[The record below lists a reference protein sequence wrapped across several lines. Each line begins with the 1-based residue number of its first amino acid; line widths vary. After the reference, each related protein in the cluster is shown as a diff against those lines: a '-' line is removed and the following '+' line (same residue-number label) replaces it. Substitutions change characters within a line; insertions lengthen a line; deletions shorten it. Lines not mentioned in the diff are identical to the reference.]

1 MSDFPPS
8 YFVDQQFDGN
18 QDDLLDPSIFD
29 EANFAHLFADD
40 ETLANPD
47 VLVSDQGPITEIT
60 ENKSSGHDEPQ
71 ASLQNEEHLFQVDY
85 DELMAAQEEISRML
99 KTIAANEP
107 TSHEQPQDSLPD
119 TDRVPQYEVEYQ
131 VGVSSLQNIM
141 PESDSANHGQQ
152 QFGLPND
159 EHQDQFKLDTFG
171 EFHEGMRSLQRIHPA
186 NESPNFGQ
194 SLVGL
199 LNEEFPPGF
208 DLEQFRKDEEEL
220 ASAGLQTSRPEFQL
234 DFDFSDIR
242 SDPANDT
249 ITGGFP
255 NTPVIVADN
264 EQRVHKRLQK
274 AKQTG
279 SSKSKNR
286 RPPVRKQ
293 IRPVHHAPNPHGDA
307 STSAATRIPPN
318 VNNGEGSEVN
328 TPGVDSGYGTL
339 NPSPEATNPAYSDQN
354 INTNNEGVKKTKKV
368 RAEADPDFDPANDL
382 NYYPEDPETGAIES
396 RRREGWGRTGL
407 RNGVEVWFN
416 PDTEEWRKL

>member
-1 MSDFPPS
+1 M
-8 YFVDQQFDGN
+8 DQQFDGN

-29 EANFAHLFADD
+29 EANFDHLFADD

-47 VLVSDQGPITEIT
+47 GLVSDQGPITEIT
-60 ENKSSGHDEPQ
+60 DNKSSGHEEPQ
-71 ASLQNEEHLFQVDY
+71 ASLQNEEHIFQVNY
-85 DELMAAQEEISRML
+85 DELMAEQEEIARML
-99 KTIAANEP
+99 NAIAANEP
-107 TSHEQPQDSLPD
+107 TSHEQPRDSLPD
-119 TDRVPQYEVEYQ
+119 TNRVPQYEVEDQ
-131 VGVSSLQNIM
+131 LGVSSLQNTI
-141 PESDSANHGQQ
+141 PEGASANHGQQ

-159 EHQDQFKLDTFG
+159 EHQDHSELNAFG
-171 EFHEGMRSLQRIHPA
+171 EFNEGMRSLQRIHPA
-186 NESPNFGQ
+186 NDSSNFGQ
-194 SLVGL
+194 SQVDL
-199 LNEEFPPGF
+199 LNEEFPHGF

-220 ASAGLQTSRPEFQL
+220 ASAGPQTSGPGFQL

-242 SDPANDT
+242 SDLAHNT
-249 ITGGFP
+249 ITGGFS
-255 NTPVIVADN
+255 NTPDIVADN
-264 EQRVHKRLQK
+264 EQRVQKRLQK

-293 IRPVHHAPNPHGDA
+293 IRPVHHAPNPQGDA
-307 STSAATRIPPN
+307 STSVATRIPPN
-318 VNNGEGSEVN
+318 LDNGEGSEVN

-339 NPSPEATNPAYSDQN
+339 NPSPETTDPAYSNNN

-382 NYYPEDPETGAIES
+382 NYYPEDPETGVIES